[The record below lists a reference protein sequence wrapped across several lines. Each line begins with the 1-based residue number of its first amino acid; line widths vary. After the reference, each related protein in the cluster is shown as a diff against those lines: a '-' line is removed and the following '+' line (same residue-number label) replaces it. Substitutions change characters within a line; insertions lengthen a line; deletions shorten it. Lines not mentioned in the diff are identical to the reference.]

1 MFQRHAIFDPTKS
14 RNQNKRGNGRF
25 RSPTQS
31 DPWLISR
38 ALLMMRH
45 LLICSQWVL
54 DQVVLVIDALVRFNK
69 NVFVG
74 LIFLNPTIGALVS
87 TLFVLMGPNVKFF
100 ISYFF
105 HLLNFFSLCS
115 NCTHVWSLSYSMLWF
130 FSCSFWKKNSEMNTT
145 CTQNAR
151 DLRNPMWLCEYCCG
165 VEASRCQS

>member
-1 MFQRHAIFDPTKS
+1 
-14 RNQNKRGNGRF
+14 
-25 RSPTQS
+25 
-31 DPWLISR
+31 
-38 ALLMMRH
+38 MMRH

-115 NCTHVWSLSYSMLWF
+115 NCTHV
-130 FSCSFWKKNSEMNTT
+130 
-145 CTQNAR
+145 
-151 DLRNPMWLCEYCCG
+151 
-165 VEASRCQS
+165 